1 MTSNSASAPALP
13 AGPPGQRART
23 SGTPAG
29 GPRTRSSACLRQE
42 GAHSSAGQFIPSFQ
56 KPCCRVQGSAEH
68 NRRKQ
73 LLDNDLKKDGAIRN
87 QIVPTSQ
94 NIADSTAAPEQITN
108 APDSSARARPSSTGV
123 SRAAKKLAR
132 KATPPRRMAPY
143 VGTCPEADRTRRPL
157 MSGTAS
163 ASATWDDRHAP
174 AER

>member
-1 MTSNSASAPALP
+1 MVRVPDHRPAC
-13 AGPPGQRART
+13 GRKVHPGQ
-23 SGTPAG
+23 
-29 GPRTRSSACLRQE
+29 
-42 GAHSSAGQFIPSFQ
+42 
-56 KPCCRVQGSAEH
+56 QGSSFRHSKSLAVGSSPVGSAQH

-73 LLDNDLKKDGAIRN
+73 LLENDLKKGGAIRN
-87 QIVPTSQ
+87 QIVSISQ
-94 NIADSTAAPEQITN
+94 NIADSTAAPEQITD

-143 VGTCPEADRTRRPL
+143 VGTCPEADRTRRPV